1 MGEETEALGSPL
13 VADGIGRRL
22 RDRRIRMGLSVRQL
36 AEAAAVDRAS
46 LARLE
51 ADDGG
56 VRETTI
62 GKVDKALARL
72 EAEMGM
78 DAPVG
83 DVEKPIEFRVSM
95 PNGADVVV
103 SGSVRDLA
111 TLEQAVD
118 RLLARWAIP
127 KE

>member
-1 MGEETEALGSPL
+1 MSEEQRALESPL

-22 RDRRIRMGLSVRQL
+22 RDRRIRLGLSVRQL
-36 AEAAAVDRAS
+36 ADEAAVDRAS

-62 GKVDKALARL
+62 GKVEQALARL
-72 EAEMGM
+72 EEAMGM
-78 DAPVG
+78 EAPA
-83 DVEKPIEFRVSM
+83 EAESPIEFRVSM

-118 RLLARWAIP
+118 RLLARWAGVP
-127 KE
+127 RE